1 MKNTF
6 VQIRKNGNITI
17 PLTLRKKYNLK
28 EGDSLT
34 IIDLEEGAFLLSP
47 KISTIDQL
55 SEQIQQ
61 ILEDQDVT
69 VEEILNGLE
78 AERELF
84 YREKYQEE

>member
-1 MKNTF
+1 MENTL

-17 PLTLRKKYNLK
+17 PLTLRKKYNLN

-47 KISTIDQL
+47 RISTITQL

-61 ILEDQDVT
+61 ILEDQDVSL
-69 VEEILNGLE
+69 EEMLEGLE
-78 AERELF
+78 AEREQI
-84 YREKYQEE
+84 YREMYQEE